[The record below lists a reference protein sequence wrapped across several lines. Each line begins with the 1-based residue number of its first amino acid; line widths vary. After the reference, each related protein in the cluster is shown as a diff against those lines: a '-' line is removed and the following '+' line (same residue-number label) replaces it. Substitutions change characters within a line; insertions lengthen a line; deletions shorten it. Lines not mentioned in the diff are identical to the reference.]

1 MQTQRAITHLLAFVF
16 PQKDVAW
23 RLNWYNELRMPMLA
37 AALLTDEGKINLTNK
52 LRSMVEFVQ

>member
-37 AALLTDEGKINLTNK
+37 ATLLTDEGKINLKEK
-52 LRSMVEFVQ
+52 LVKMVEFI